1 MPERLAGGRRLA
13 WRESGDGAPALLLHC
28 ALAHSGAWAGV
39 MARLGDQLA
48 MRAPDLPGHGRTD
61 LAPEGGV
68 QDQAL
73 ADALALLPPAP
84 PDGPIDGPVARPVER
99 PVHLIGHSFGGTVA
113 LRLAIEAPDRVA
125 SLSLYEPVLFALLA
139 DADPAAFAAETEAA
153 APERACM
160 AAGDWAGAARAFL
173 GRWGAPGGLAAL
185 PPAARAAMIAGM
197 PFVRR
202 SEADIADPATARPR
216 PADLGRIAVPTL
228 LIAGA
233 ESPPAVAAIGAA
245 LAARIPGARRVVLPG
260 LGHMGPITHPDAVSA
275 TLRAFL
281 PGP

>member
-13 WRESGDGAPALLLHC
+13 WREAGAGAPALLLHC

-39 MARLGDQLA
+39 MARLGDRLA

-61 LAPEGGV
+61 LAPEGSV

-73 ADALALLPPAP
+73 ADARALLPPAVPGGP
-84 PDGPIDGPVARPVER
+84 PPRR
-99 PVHLIGHSFGGTVA
+99 VHLIGHSFGGTVA

-139 DADPAAFAAETEAA
+139 VADPGAFAAETAAA

-160 AAGDWAGAARAFL
+160 AAGDWTGAAEAFL

-185 PPAARAAMIAGM
+185 PEASRAAMVAGM

-202 SEADIADPATARPR
+202 SEADIAEPATARPR
-216 PADLGRIAVPTL
+216 PEDLGRITAPTL
-228 LIAGA
+228 LMAGA
-233 ESPPAVAAIGAA
+233 DSPPVAAAIGAA

-260 LGHMGPITHPDAVSA
+260 LGHMGPITHPDAVA
-275 TLRAFL
+275 DALRAVL

>member
-13 WRESGDGAPALLLHC
+13 WREAGAGAPALLLHC

-39 MARLGDQLA
+39 MARLGDRLA

-61 LAPEGGV
+61 PAPEGGSV

-73 ADALALLPPAP
+73 ADALALLPPAD
-84 PDGPIDGPVARPVER
+84 PDGPAPRR
-99 PVHLIGHSFGGTVA
+99 VHLIGHSFGGTVA
-113 LRLAIEAPDRVA
+113 LRLAIEAPDRIA

-139 DADPAAFAAETEAA
+139 VADPAAFAAETAA
-153 APERACM
+153 AERERACM
-160 AAGDWAGAARAFL
+160 AAGDWAGAAEAFL

-185 PPAARAAMIAGM
+185 PEASRAAMVAGM

-202 SEADIADPATARPR
+202 SEADIAEPATARPR
-216 PADLGRIAVPTL
+216 PEDLGRIIAPTL
-228 LIAGA
+228 VMAGA
-233 ESPPAVAAIGAA
+233 DSPPAVAAIGAA

-260 LGHMGPITHPDAVSA
+260 LGHMGPITRPDAVA
-275 TLRAFL
+275 DALRAVL
-281 PGP
+281 PRP